1 MIWKNERMEKS
12 LEKKKRNEKYA
23 TTYHV
28 VNIQVFHAAHARG
41 TGKLV
46 EEST

>member
-1 MIWKNERMEKS
+1 MLGEEKAAKHNAWR
-12 LEKKKRNEKYA
+12 EKEA
-23 TTYHV
+23 TTYRV